1 MTSRK
6 QKLVMEVNLLS
17 EQRYL
22 YNKFL
27 KEDDVAETPKFQIVS
42 ITGNPNKYKVSLYA
56 KQDNDNLK
64 DIMTPKLLS
73 DLNLKI
79 EYTDKETAALEV
91 NKVTPDQ
98 LKNLLNGGQN

>member
-27 KEDDVAETPKFQIVS
+27 KEDDVSEIPKLQVVPV
-42 ITGNPNKYKVSLYA
+42 GNINKYKVSLFQ
-56 KQDNDNLK
+56 KLDNGNMK
-64 DIMTPKLLS
+64 DIMTKDMLEK
-73 DLNLKI
+73 LNLKI
-79 EYTDKETAALEV
+79 EYADQESATIDV
-91 NKVTPDQ
+91 SKVTPDQ
-98 LKNLLNGGQN
+98 LKNI

>member
-27 KEDDVAETPKFQIVS
+27 KEDDVAEIPKLQVVS
-42 ITGNPNKYKVSLYA
+42 IKGKPGKYKVSLYS
-56 KQDNDNLK
+56 KLDNGNMK
-64 DIMTPKLLS
+64 DIMNNDILEK
-73 DLNLKI
+73 LNLKI
-79 EYTDKETAALEV
+79 EYANQESATLDV

-98 LKNLLNGGQN
+98 LKNI

>member
-42 ITGNPNKYKVSLYA
+42 IKGKPGKYKVSLYT

-64 DIMTPKLLS
+64 DIMTPELRSKL
-73 DLNLKI
+73 DLKI
-79 EYTDKETAALEV
+79 EYADKETATLDV

-98 LKNLLNGGQN
+98 LKDI

>member
-27 KEDDVAETPKFQIVS
+27 KEDDVAEIPKFQIVS
-42 ITGNPNKYKVSLYA
+42 ITGKPGKYKVSLYA

-64 DIMTPKLLS
+64 DIMTPDLLS
-73 DLNLKI
+73 KLNLKI
-79 EYTDKETAALEV
+79 EYADKETATLDV

-98 LKNLLNGGQN
+98 LKDI

>member
-27 KEDDVAETPKFQIVS
+27 KEDDVTELPKLQIVPVE
-42 ITGNPNKYKVSLYA
+42 GKMGKYKVALYS
-56 KQDNDNLK
+56 KQDNGNLK
-64 DIMTPKLLS
+64 DIMSPELQAK
-73 DLNLKI
+73 LNLKI
-79 EYTDKETAALEV
+79 EYADQESATIDV

-98 LKNLLNGGQN
+98 LKTI

>member
-27 KEDDVAETPKFQIVS
+27 KEDDVAEIPKLQVVPV
-42 ITGNPNKYKVSLYA
+42 GNINKYKVSLFQ
-56 KQDNDNLK
+56 KLDNGNMK
-64 DIMTPKLLS
+64 DIMTKDMLEK
-73 DLNLKI
+73 LNLKI
-79 EYTDKETAALEV
+79 EYADQESATIDV
-91 NKVTPDQ
+91 SKVTPDQ
-98 LKNLLNGGQN
+98 LKNI